1 MSRFRQR
8 RTIRTR
14 FRQGLF
20 VFGVRF
26 GLGRGQPFGWGAGL
40 GEDIADGD
48 GHATKAAAFFGG
60 LQEAID
66 FDGLSGGDG
75 GDLGGEEFD
84 DFAEHGVVITLGLL
98 FEDVFAVESH
108 QLVGGGVHG
117 QFVQGVQGAGAIAR
131 PNAGHDGFSRG
142 GGAGDVVAS
151 GTHDGEE
158 GFGSVNGVEVEVGVM
173 GDGWSGSPGDGGLG
187 RG

>member
-1 MSRFRQR
+1 MC
-8 RTIRTR
+8 
-14 FRQGLF
+14 
-20 VFGVRF
+20 
-26 GLGRGQPFGWGAGL
+26 
-40 GEDIADGD
+40 EDIADGD

-60 LQEAID
+60 LQEAVD

-84 DFAEHGVVITLGLL
+84 DFAEHGVVVALCLL
-98 FEDVFAVESH
+98 FEYVFAVESH

-117 QFVQGVQGAGAIAR
+117 QFVQGVQRAGAIAC
-131 PNAGHDGFSRG
+131 PDAGHDGFSRG